1 MLIVYRNPPVRT
13 SKFFKI
19 VLPKTTDEEAN
30 FESIITN
37 IIDTQIIYQLHGT
50 IDMITFY
57 KKNNLNAYKII
68 QNTQDY
74 KLRER
79 LKVNIIP
86 KNVVYAYKGHDF
98 NVYRADEFIFIV
110 YSKNDKKN
118 DKSWTWHIVIYDTK
132 SNILTRHSDTFYK
145 SFGGIYGFYYLKK
158 CRKVILPVGN
168 PIFSDEVFHKNQDK
182 RRGFNLSGFY
192 VIYLNNSTNNGYSG
206 SFVYI
211 SSYIQKYIEN
221 KYSDKCG
228 RIMRMFTDYNIDI
241 NKGVIYTVCKI
252 ICAMNAKYKAYVLV
266 LGYNLCSESDIKSF
280 EIEVPT
286 PIIEVPNSLSE
297 DTVSDENILLYLSDK
312 RLRDK
317 GMPKYL
323 PMYLS
328 SEFYDFMSNKLF
340 HAEMIFSSH
349 SKPLVR
355 DRYFNRVAAV
365 LAQIE
370 SLKVAVHIP
379 LQEDVITMR
388 SGYNNKVLAVLLI
401 CDLCVAGLLNFQD
414 EYSLS

>member
-1 MLIVYRNPPVRT
+1 MLIVHRNPPVRT

-19 VLPKTTDEEAN
+19 ILPKNTDEEAN
-30 FESIITN
+30 FDSITTN
-37 IIDTQIIYQLHGT
+37 IIDAHIAYQLHGT

-57 KKNNLNAYKII
+57 KKVNLNVYKRTK
-68 QNTQDY
+68 NTQDY
-74 KLRER
+74 TLQAR

-86 KNVVYAYKGHDF
+86 KNVIYAYKGHDF
-98 NVYRADEFIFIV
+98 NIYIADEFIFIV
-110 YSKNDKKN
+110 YSKDNKN
-118 DKSWTWHIVIYDTK
+118 PKDSWTWHIVIYDIK
-132 SNILTRHSDTFYK
+132 RNILKRYTDTYYK
-145 SFGGIYGFYYLKK
+145 SFGGIYGFYYLKR

-168 PIFSDEVFHKNQDK
+168 PTFSDEVFHKKHNK

-192 VIYLNNSTNNGYSG
+192 VIYLNNPKNNEYSWK
-206 SFVYI
+206 FVYI
-211 SSYIQKYIEN
+211 NSYVDQYIKAKYPN
-221 KYSDKCG
+221 KCNRTIKM
-228 RIMRMFTDYNIDI
+228 ITDYTIDI
-241 NKGVIYTVCKI
+241 NSGVVYMICKVMCHI
-252 ICAMNAKYKAYVLV
+252 NAKYKSYVLV
-266 LGYNLCSESDIKSF
+266 MGYNLCSESAIKSF

>member
-1 MLIVYRNPPVRT
+1 MLLNCKEIPILI
-13 SKFFKI
+13 SKFFKAI
-19 VLPKTTDEEAN
+19 LPKNTTEEAN
-30 FESIITN
+30 FESINTN
-37 IIDTQIIYQLHGT
+37 IIDDQIVYQLHDT

-57 KKNNLNAYKII
+57 KKANLNAYKRI

-74 KLRER
+74 ILKER

-86 KNVVYAYKGHDF
+86 KHVVYAYKGHDF

-110 YSKNDKKN
+110 YSKNDKKS
-118 DKSWTWHIVIYDTK
+118 DKSWIWHIVVYDIK
-132 SNILTRHSDTFYK
+132 RNILTQYSDTCYK

-168 PIFSDEVFHKNQDK
+168 PIFSDEVFHKNHDK

-192 VIYLNNSTNNGYSG
+192 VIYLNNPTNNGYSG
-206 SFVYI
+206 SLVYI

-221 KYSDKCG
+221 KYPDKCD
-228 RIMRMFTDYNIDI
+228 RPIKTITDYTIDI
-241 NKGVIYTVCKI
+241 KSGIIYMVCKVM
-252 ICAMNAKYKAYVLV
+252 CHMNAKYKSYVLV
-266 LGYNLCSESDIKSF
+266 MEYNLCSESDIKSF
-280 EIEVPT
+280 EIEVPI

-297 DTVSDENILLYLSDK
+297 DTVSDENLLLYLSNK
-312 RLRDK
+312 RLRDR

-323 PMYLS
+323 PMHIS

-340 HAEMIFSSH
+340 HTEMIFSSH

-355 DRYFNRVAAV
+355 DRHFNRVATV

-379 LQEDVITMR
+379 LQEDIITMR
-388 SGYNNKVLAVLLI
+388 SGRNNKVLVVLLMG
-401 CDLCVAGLLNFQD
+401 DLTVVKVD
-414 EYSLS
+414 